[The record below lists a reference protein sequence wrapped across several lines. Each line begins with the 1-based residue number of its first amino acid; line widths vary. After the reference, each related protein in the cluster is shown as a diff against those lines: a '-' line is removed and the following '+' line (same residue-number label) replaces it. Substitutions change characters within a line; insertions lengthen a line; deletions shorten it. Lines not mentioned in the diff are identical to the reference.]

1 MQQTLKTN
9 SARVALLLL
18 AGLVTLI
25 IYAPFRSQAQQK
37 QPAKAGQ
44 QQDTTRRKS
53 AAHGHTHKTYESL
66 AEDLA
71 DAARQLETEMKKL
84 QEVELPKMQAEMQKA
99 LKELDA
105 AKLKAEIDKSVELA
119 DLAGIQR
126 EIEAS
131 MKQVQQ
137 VEMQKALKAQLA
149 AIDFQKLQQEMQ
161 ELKTKHAA
169 SIEKEMAQARKE
181 MEKNSLNLEETMKD
195 AKRQM
200 QAAQAE
206 IEQMKKGID
215 ELIKD
220 GIVKKD
226 EPAEI
231 EWEGDTLIIN
241 GKRQPA
247 EVSKKYE
254 AYFRKGKFS
263 FNGKSPKIVL

>member
-1 MQQTLKTN
+1 M
-9 SARVALLLL
+9 L
-18 AGLVTLI
+18 AGLVTLA

-37 QPAKAGQ
+37 QPTKAGQ

-53 AAHGHTHKTYESL
+53 AAPGHTGKTYEALSEEL
-66 AEDLA
+66 AG
-71 DAARQLETEMKKL
+71 AARQLETEMKKL
-84 QEVELPKMQAEMQKA
+84 QEEELPKMQAELQKA
-99 LKELDA
+99 MKELDG
-105 AKLKAEIDKSVELA
+105 AKLKAEIEKQVALVDV
-119 DLAGIQR
+119 AGLQR
-126 EIEAS
+126 DIEAN
-131 MKQVQQ
+131 MKQLQQ
-137 VEMQKALKAQLA
+137 VEMQKSLKAQLA

-161 ELKTKHAA
+161 ELKTKQLANV
-169 SIEKEMAQARKE
+169 EKEMTQARKE

-241 GKRQPA
+241 GKRQSA

-254 AYFRKGKFS
+254 AYFKKGKFS
-263 FNGKSPKIVL
+263 FNSKSPKIVL